1 MKTTMKK
8 KPNPNKANAIL
19 AKINSSNEKKRPSVE
34 MDNGFTVNHTA
45 GAKWKSL

>member
-1 MKTTMKK
+1 MKPVSKK
-8 KPNPNKANAIL
+8 RPDPNKAKAVL

-34 MDNGFTVNHTA
+34 MDNGFIVNHTA